1 MIGYLFILATTL
13 LYFYVLKKFQYF
25 KNKGIPYQPGYF
37 PLGSSITWKALSG
50 QVAFFGIPDEIY
62 KIYPEHKVVS
72 IMVKYSIE
80 SPPKLVACKS
90 TVTLLQFS
98 FLGYLLKHFLFYVNA
113 PVLLFYKGRLLWIIR
128 KAHSRHSGYGNCK
141 ESDDQRF

>member
-72 IMVKYSIE
+72 IMVKYLIE
-80 SPPKLVACKS
+80 STPKIS
-90 TVTLLQFS
+90 S
-98 FLGYLLKHFLFYVNA
+98 FLYT
-113 PVLLFYKGRLLWIIR
+113 
-128 KAHSRHSGYGNCK
+128 
-141 ESDDQRF
+141 

>member
-72 IMVKYSIE
+72 IMVNQKH
-80 SPPKLVACKS
+80 PQNQQHVKAN
-90 TVTLLQFS
+90 LLYMSRAVSNFYGTEIKIWAGFGPVGNTEKKFQADYEL
-98 FLGYLLKHFLFYVNA
+98 FLMS
-113 PVLLFYKGRLLWIIR
+113 VLSCFQWQI
-128 KAHSRHSGYGNCK
+128 
-141 ESDDQRF
+141 FF

>member
-1 MIGYLFILATTL
+1 MIGYLFILGITL

-72 IMVKYSIE
+72 LSWSNIKSKA
-80 SPPKLVACKS
+80 PQLVAIKS
-90 TVTLLQFS
+90 QF
-98 FLGYLLKHFLFYVNA
+98 
-113 PVLLFYKGRLLWIIR
+113 IIH
-128 KAHSRHSGYGNCK
+128 KSSC
-141 ESDDQRF
+141 E